1 MQGMRLVV
9 LSDIHANLEALQAV
23 LQDASEAA
31 PGAQLVCLGDIV
43 GYGADPEEAV
53 RAVRSSGA
61 LSVLGNHE
69 MGVNDPSSRGRFNPQ
84 AWEAVKWASSR
95 LSAQSRAWLGE
106 LPASLSLGGCR
117 FVHGL
122 PPDEVDT
129 YLFQASTGHVVRV
142 MSDIPEDVSFVGH
155 THQLR
160 LVSLREGQLDGK
172 RLPEGQQVLEAG
184 IRHIVNAG
192 AVGQPRDGNP
202 KAKYCLYDTNSRELT
217 VRFVNY
223 DSATAARKIIDAGQ
237 PRVYAERLSAVN
249 G

>member
-1 MQGMRLVV
+1 MRLVV
-9 LSDIHANLEALQAV
+9 LSDIHGNIEALDAV
-23 LQDASEAA
+23 LQDAGGTA

-43 GYGADPEEAV
+43 GYGANPEEAV
-53 RAVRSSGA
+53 RAVREAGVV
-61 LSVLGNHE
+61 SVLGNHE

-95 LSAQSRAWLGE
+95 LSKESREWLKE
-106 LPASLSLGGCR
+106 LPSSLSMGGCR

-129 YLFQASTGHVVRV
+129 YLFQASTGNIIRV
-142 MSDIPEDVSFVGH
+142 MTGIPEDVSFVGH

-160 LVSLREGQLDGK
+160 LLSLRGGRLDGACLAQG
-172 RLPEGQQVLEAG
+172 RQILEPG
-184 IRHIVNAG
+184 VRHIINAG

-202 KAKYCLYDTNSRELT
+202 KAKYCLYDTLSRELT
-217 VRFVNY
+217 VRFVSY
-223 DSATAARKIIDAGQ
+223 DAAAAAQKIIAAGQ
-237 PRVYAERLSAVN
+237 PRVYAERLTTVD

>member
-1 MQGMRLVV
+1 MKLAV
-9 LSDIHANLEALQAV
+9 LSDIHGNIEALEAV
-23 LQDASEAA
+23 LRDAAQSA

-43 GYGADPEEAV
+43 GYGADPEQAV
-53 RAVRSSGA
+53 RAVRRAGV

-69 MGVNDPSSRGRFNPQ
+69 MGVNDPASRGRFNPQ

-95 LSAQSRAWLGE
+95 LSEESREWLGE
-106 LPASLSLGGCR
+106 LPSSRVMDGCR

-129 YLFQASTGHVVRV
+129 YLFQASNGHVVRG
-142 MSDIPEDVSFVGH
+142 MTGIPEEVSFVGH

-160 LVSLREGQLDGK
+160 LLSLRNGRLEGT
-172 RLPEGQQVLEAG
+172 RLAEGGRVLEPG

-202 KAKYCLYDTNSRELT
+202 KAKYCLYDTLSRELT
-217 VRFVNY
+217 VRFVSY
-223 DSATAARKIIDAGQ
+223 DAATAAQKIIAAGQ
-237 PRVYAERLSAVN
+237 PRVYADRLTTVD

>member
-1 MQGMRLVV
+1 MRLVV
-9 LSDIHANLEALQAV
+9 LSDIHGNLEALHAV
-23 LQDASEAA
+23 LQDAGVVA

-53 RAVRSSGA
+53 RTVRGRGV

-84 AWEAVKWASSR
+84 AWEAVRWASSK
-95 LSAQSRAWLGE
+95 LSKESREWLNE

-142 MSDIPEDVSFVGH
+142 MTDIPEDVSFVGH

-160 LVSLREGQLDGK
+160 LVSLREGRLDGT
-172 RLPEGQQVLEAG
+172 RLSEGRQVLEPG
-184 IRHIVNAG
+184 VRHIVNAG

-202 KAKYCLYDTNSRELT
+202 KAKYCLYDTHSRELT
-217 VRFVNY
+217 VRFVSY
-223 DSATAARKIIDAGQ
+223 DAATAAQKIIDAGQ
-237 PRVYAERLSAVN
+237 PRVFAERLSKVD